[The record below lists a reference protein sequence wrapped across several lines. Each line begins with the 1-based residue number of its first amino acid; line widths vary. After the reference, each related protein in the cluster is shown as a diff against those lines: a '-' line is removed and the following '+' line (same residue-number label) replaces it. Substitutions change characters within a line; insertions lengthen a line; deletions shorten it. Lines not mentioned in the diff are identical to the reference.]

1 MPNNDNKNK
10 TSRKINDLLDYLD
23 RQTSDM
29 HRRTYFGTDTADNI
43 YSLVSD
49 DLDDA
54 IRRATDGDPEYQNV
68 SNITRL
74 LQKITKDNNASAAAK
89 LDSAFGTGSDND
101 IVNLFQNNEMMASLM
116 DTYAKTKWIVELDNE
131 FDIICKYMPK
141 LQAALDIKR
150 DAVLCSDSYSKEFL
164 TIQPKNTS
172 ANSDDNGSIQENIR
186 NLKKIYKLEEN
197 VERWYE
203 DTAKYG
209 EEFVYCV
216 PYDLAL
222 KELLKRKANT
232 SYQLSEGVDIRLK
245 DILRESGANIPV
257 NVTVDNKE
265 AAIHL
270 NIDKSK
276 IISEAINNNYY
287 LRKHSGDETLRGL
300 SESFVINETGESFD
314 SHIKKKNGSTEIKFD
329 VTIDNELKWEDDD
342 STANDGLTT
351 GNKERDVKLKVNG
364 SVLKTIR
371 HDRCIPIYI
380 EDMMFGVYY
389 IKYDEDESIDKN
401 LNTNVNGYSS
411 ISSMFNNGIISGNQD
426 QTRPDNEGIL
436 RVIAGKI
443 SQEIDAAFINANADL
458 KKEIYLML
466 KYNDR
471 FNTINKS
478 LYMNVTFIP
487 ADDIHHLKFREDPET
502 HRGVSDLW
510 NSLVSAKQWIML
522 NVTSIL
528 GWTTRGFDR
537 RVYYVKQS
545 LDTNTAQSL
554 LNVINTIKKGNFG
567 IRQLESVNNILGIL
581 GRFNDFVIPTDS
593 TGTAPITFDT
603 QPGQQFDFPQELMQQ
618 LEESAVNATDVPI
631 EIVNSSTGMD
641 FAVRYTMTNAKL
653 LRNVLK
659 RQYKIETFVTE
670 LVNKLYKFEYND
682 NVELEVILPPP
693 AFLSMTQGAQLLQN
707 ATQYAD
713 AIAEIEMANESDQA
727 KAAFKKAVIRKLAP
741 TYLND
746 AEIENI
752 KNKTK
757 IDASIQKSQPK
768 NDEY

>member
-1 MPNNDNKNK
+1 MPNNDDKNK
-10 TSRKINDLLDYLD
+10 TSRKINALLDYLD
-23 RQTSDM
+23 KQTSDI

-74 LQKITKDNNASAAAK
+74 LQKITKDNNASASSK
-89 LDSAFGTGSDND
+89 LDSAFGTGTDND
-101 IVNLFQNNEMMASLM
+101 ISNLFQNNEMMASLM

-172 ANSDDNGSIQENIR
+172 SNSDTGSIQENIR
-186 NLKKIYKLEEN
+186 NLKRIYKLEEN
-197 VERWYE
+197 VEKWYE

-222 KELLKRKANT
+222 KELLKRKGNT
-232 SYQLSEGVDIRLK
+232 SYQLSESVDIRLK
-245 DILRESGANIPV
+245 DILRESGNNIPV

-276 IISEAINNNYY
+276 IISEAIDNNYY
-287 LRKHSGDETLRGL
+287 LRKHSGDDTLRGL

-314 SHIKKKNGSTEIKFD
+314 SHIKKKNGTTEIKFD
-329 VTIDNELKWEDDD
+329 RTIDDELKWEDDD
-342 STANDGLTT
+342 NTANDGLTT

-389 IKYDEDESIDKN
+389 IRYDEDESIDRS

-436 RVIAGKI
+436 KVIAGKI

-537 RVYYVKQS
+537 RIYYVKQS

-593 TGTAPITFDT
+593 SGTAPIVFDT

-670 LVNKLYKFEYND
+670 VVNKLYKFEYND

-693 AFLSMTQGAQLLQN
+693 AFLSMTQGSQLLQS

-713 AIAEIEMANESDQA
+713 AIVEVEMANESDQA

-752 KNKTK
+752 KDKTR

>member
-1 MPNNDNKNK
+1 MPNNDDKNK
-10 TSRKINDLLDYLD
+10 TSRKINALLDYLD
-23 RQTSDM
+23 KQTSDI

-74 LQKITKDNNASAAAK
+74 LQKITKDNNASASSK

-101 IVNLFQNNEMMASLM
+101 ISNLFQNNEMMASLM

-164 TIQPKNTS
+164 TIQPKNMS
-172 ANSDDNGSIQENIR
+172 SNSDSGSIQENIR
-186 NLKKIYKLEEN
+186 NLKRIYKLEEN
-197 VERWYE
+197 VEKWYE

-222 KELLKRKANT
+222 KELLKRKGNT
-232 SYQLSEGVDIRLK
+232 SYQLSESVDIRLK
-245 DILRESGANIPV
+245 DILRESGNNIPV

-276 IISEAINNNYY
+276 IISEAIDNNYY
-287 LRKHSGDETLRGL
+287 LRKHSGDDTLRGL

-314 SHIKKKNGSTEIKFD
+314 SHIKKKNGTTEIKFD
-329 VTIDNELKWEDDD
+329 RTIDDELKWEDDD
-342 STANDGLTT
+342 NTANDGLTT

-389 IKYDEDESIDKN
+389 IRYDEDESIDRS

-436 RVIAGKI
+436 KVIAGKI

-537 RVYYVKQS
+537 RIYYVKQS

-593 TGTAPITFDT
+593 SGTAPIVFDT
-603 QPGQQFDFPQELMQQ
+603 QPGQQFDFPQELMNQ
-618 LEESAVNATDVPI
+618 LEESAINATDVPI

-670 LVNKLYKFEYND
+670 VVNKLYKFEYND

-713 AIAEIEMANESDQA
+713 AIVEVEMANESDQA

-746 AEIENI
+746 AEIEDI

-757 IDASIQKSQPK
+757 IDASIQKSEPK

>member
-1 MPNNDNKNK
+1 MPNNDDKNK
-10 TSRKINDLLDYLD
+10 TSRKINALLDYLD
-23 RQTSDM
+23 KQTSDI

-74 LQKITKDNNASAAAK
+74 LQKITKDNNASASSK

-101 IVNLFQNNEMMASLM
+101 ISNLFQNNEMMASLM

-172 ANSDDNGSIQENIR
+172 SNSDTGSIQENIR
-186 NLKKIYKLEEN
+186 NLKRIYKLEEN
-197 VERWYE
+197 VEKWYE

-222 KELLKRKANT
+222 KELLKRKGNT
-232 SYQLSEGVDIRLK
+232 SYQLSESVDIRLK
-245 DILRESGANIPV
+245 DILRESGNNIPV

-276 IISEAINNNYY
+276 IISEAIDNNYY
-287 LRKHSGDETLRGL
+287 LRKHSGDDTLRGL
-300 SESFVINETGESFD
+300 SESFVINETDESFD
-314 SHIKKKNGSTEIKFD
+314 SHIKKKNGTTEIKFD
-329 VTIDNELKWEDDD
+329 RTIDDELKWEDDD
-342 STANDGLTT
+342 NTASDGLTT

-389 IKYDEDESIDKN
+389 IRYDEDESIDRS

-426 QTRPDNEGIL
+426 QTRPDNDGIL
-436 RVIAGKI
+436 KVIAGKI

-487 ADDIHHLKFREDPET
+487 ADDIHHLKFKEDPET

-537 RVYYVKQS
+537 RIYYVKQS

-593 TGTAPITFDT
+593 TGTAPIVFDT
-603 QPGQQFDFPQELMQQ
+603 QPGQQFDFPQELMNQ

-670 LVNKLYKFEYND
+670 VVNKLYKFEYND

-713 AIAEIEMANESDQA
+713 AIVEVEMANESDQA

-746 AEIENI
+746 AEIEDI

-757 IDASIQKSQPK
+757 IDASIQKSEPK

>member
-1 MPNNDNKNK
+1 MPNNDDKNK
-10 TSRKINDLLDYLD
+10 TSRKINALLDYLD
-23 RQTSDM
+23 KQTSDI

-74 LQKITKDNNASAAAK
+74 LQKITKDNNASASSK
-89 LDSAFGTGSDND
+89 LDSAFGTGTDND
-101 IVNLFQNNEMMASLM
+101 ISNLFQNNEMMASLM

-164 TIQPKNTS
+164 TIQPKNMS
-172 ANSDDNGSIQENIR
+172 SNSDSGSIQENIR
-186 NLKKIYKLEEN
+186 NLKRIYKLEEN
-197 VERWYE
+197 VEKWYE

-222 KELLKRKANT
+222 KELLKRKGNT
-232 SYQLSEGVDIRLK
+232 SYQLSESVDIRLK
-245 DILRESGANIPV
+245 DILRESGNNIPV

-276 IISEAINNNYY
+276 IISEAIDNNYY
-287 LRKHSGDETLRGL
+287 LRKHSGDDTLRGL

-314 SHIKKKNGSTEIKFD
+314 SHIKKKNGTTEIKFD
-329 VTIDNELKWEDDD
+329 RTIDDELKWEDDD
-342 STANDGLTT
+342 NTANDGLTT

-389 IKYDEDESIDKN
+389 IRYDEDESIDRS

-436 RVIAGKI
+436 KVIAGKI

-537 RVYYVKQS
+537 RIYYVKQS

-593 TGTAPITFDT
+593 TGTAPIVFDT

-670 LVNKLYKFEYND
+670 VVNKLYKFEYND

-713 AIAEIEMANESDQA
+713 AIVEVEMANESDQA

-746 AEIENI
+746 AEIEDI

-757 IDASIQKSQPK
+757 IDASIQKSEPK

>member
-1 MPNNDNKNK
+1 MPNNDDKNK
-10 TSRKINDLLDYLD
+10 TSRKINALLDYLD
-23 RQTSDM
+23 KQTSDI

-74 LQKITKDNNASAAAK
+74 LQKITKDNNASASSK
-89 LDSAFGTGSDND
+89 LDSAFGTGTDND
-101 IVNLFQNNEMMASLM
+101 ISNLFQNNEMMASLM

-172 ANSDDNGSIQENIR
+172 SNSDTGSIQENIR
-186 NLKKIYKLEEN
+186 NLKRIYKLEEN
-197 VERWYE
+197 VEKWYE

-222 KELLKRKANT
+222 KELLKRKGNT
-232 SYQLSEGVDIRLK
+232 SYQLSESVDIRLK
-245 DILRESGANIPV
+245 DILRESGNNIPV

-276 IISEAINNNYY
+276 IISEAIDNNYY
-287 LRKHSGDETLRGL
+287 LRKHSGDDTLRGL

-314 SHIKKKNGSTEIKFD
+314 SHIKKKNGTTGIKFD
-329 VTIDNELKWEDDD
+329 RTIDDELKWEDDD
-342 STANDGLTT
+342 NTANDGLTT

-389 IKYDEDESIDKN
+389 IRYDEDESIDRS

-436 RVIAGKI
+436 KVIAGKI

-537 RVYYVKQS
+537 RIYYVKQS

-593 TGTAPITFDT
+593 SGTAPIVFDT

-670 LVNKLYKFEYND
+670 VVNKLYKFEYND

-693 AFLSMTQGAQLLQN
+693 AFLSMTQGSQLLQS

-713 AIAEIEMANESDQA
+713 AIVEVEMANESDQA

-752 KNKTK
+752 KDKTR

>member
-1 MPNNDNKNK
+1 MPNNDDKNK
-10 TSRKINDLLDYLD
+10 TSRKINALLDYLD
-23 RQTSDM
+23 KQTSDI

-74 LQKITKDNNASAAAK
+74 LQKITKDNNASASSK

-101 IVNLFQNNEMMASLM
+101 ISNLFQNNEMMATLM

-141 LQAALDIKR
+141 LQAALDLKR

-172 ANSDDNGSIQENIR
+172 ANSDTGSIQENIR
-186 NLKKIYKLEEN
+186 NLKRIYKLEEN
-197 VERWYE
+197 VEKWYE

-222 KELLKRKANT
+222 KELLKRKGNT
-232 SYQLSEGVDIRLK
+232 SYQLSESVDIRLK
-245 DILRESGANIPV
+245 DILKESGNNIPV

-276 IISEAINNNYY
+276 IISEAIDNNYY
-287 LRKHSGDETLRGL
+287 LRKHSGDDTLRGL
-300 SESFVINETGESFD
+300 SESFVINETDESFD
-314 SHIKKKNGSTEIKFD
+314 SHIKKKNGTTEIKFD
-329 VTIDNELKWEDDD
+329 RTIDDELKWEDDD
-342 STANDGLTT
+342 NTASDGLTT

-389 IKYDEDESIDKN
+389 IRYDEDESIDRS

-436 RVIAGKI
+436 KVIAGKI
-443 SQEIDAAFINANADL
+443 SQQIDAAFINANADL

-537 RVYYVKQS
+537 RIYYVKQS

-593 TGTAPITFDT
+593 SGTAPIVFDT

-670 LVNKLYKFEYND
+670 VVNKLYKFEYND
-682 NVELEVILPPP
+682 NIELEVILPPP
-693 AFLSMTQGAQLLQN
+693 AFLSMTQGSQLLQS

-713 AIAEIEMANESDQA
+713 AIVEVEMANESDQA
-727 KAAFKKAVIRKLAP
+727 KAAFKKAIIRKLAP
-741 TYLND
+741 SYLND
-746 AEIENI
+746 AEITNI
-752 KNKTK
+752 KNETK
-757 IDASIQKSQPK
+757 IAASIQKSEPK

>member
-1 MPNNDNKNK
+1 MPNNDDKNK
-10 TSRKINDLLDYLD
+10 TSRKINALLDYLD
-23 RQTSDM
+23 KQTSDI

-74 LQKITKDNNASAAAK
+74 LQKITKDNNASASSK
-89 LDSAFGTGSDND
+89 LDSAFGTGTDND
-101 IVNLFQNNEMMASLM
+101 ISNLFQNNEMMASLM

-172 ANSDDNGSIQENIR
+172 SNSDTGSIQENIR
-186 NLKKIYKLEEN
+186 NLKRIYKLEEN
-197 VERWYE
+197 VEKWYE

-222 KELLKRKANT
+222 KELLKRKGNT
-232 SYQLSEGVDIRLK
+232 SYQLSESVDIRLK
-245 DILRESGANIPV
+245 DILRESGNNIPV

-276 IISEAINNNYY
+276 IISEAIDNNYY
-287 LRKHSGDETLRGL
+287 LRKHSGDDTLRGL

-314 SHIKKKNGSTEIKFD
+314 SHIKKKNGTTEIKFD
-329 VTIDNELKWEDDD
+329 RTIDDELKWEDDD
-342 STANDGLTT
+342 NTANDGLTT

-389 IKYDEDESIDKN
+389 IRYDEDESIDRS

-436 RVIAGKI
+436 KVIAGKI

-537 RVYYVKQS
+537 RIYYVKQS

-593 TGTAPITFDT
+593 SGTAPIVFDT

-659 RQYKIETFVTE
+659 RQYKIETFVTDV
-670 LVNKLYKFEYND
+670 VNKLYKFEYND

-693 AFLSMTQGAQLLQN
+693 AFLSMTQGSQLLQS

-713 AIAEIEMANESDQA
+713 AIVEVEMANESDQA
-727 KAAFKKAVIRKLAP
+727 KAAFKKAIIRKLAP

-752 KNKTK
+752 KDKTR

>member
-1 MPNNDNKNK
+1 MPNNDDKNK
-10 TSRKINDLLDYLD
+10 TSRKINALLDYLD
-23 RQTSDM
+23 KQTSDI

-74 LQKITKDNNASAAAK
+74 LQKITKDNNASASSK
-89 LDSAFGTGSDND
+89 LDSAFGTGTDND
-101 IVNLFQNNEMMASLM
+101 ISNLFQNNEMMASLM

-172 ANSDDNGSIQENIR
+172 SNSDTGSIQENIR
-186 NLKKIYKLEEN
+186 NLKRIYKLEEN
-197 VERWYE
+197 VEKWYE

-222 KELLKRKANT
+222 KELLKRKGNT
-232 SYQLSEGVDIRLK
+232 SYQLSESVDIRLK
-245 DILRESGANIPV
+245 DILRESGNNIPV
-257 NVTVDNKE
+257 NITVDNKE

-276 IISEAINNNYY
+276 IISEAIDNNYY
-287 LRKHSGDETLRGL
+287 LRKHSGDDTLKGL

-314 SHIKKKNGSTEIKFD
+314 SHIKKKNGTTEIKFD
-329 VTIDNELKWEDDD
+329 RTIDDELKWEDDD
-342 STANDGLTT
+342 NTASDGLTT

-389 IKYDEDESIDKN
+389 IRYDEDESIDRS

-436 RVIAGKI
+436 KVIAGKI

-537 RVYYVKQS
+537 RIYYVKQS

-593 TGTAPITFDT
+593 TGTAPIVFDT
-603 QPGQQFDFPQELMQQ
+603 QPGQQFDFPQELMNQ

-670 LVNKLYKFEYND
+670 VVNKLYKFEYND

-713 AIAEIEMANESDQA
+713 AIVEVEMANESDQA

-746 AEIENI
+746 AEIEDI

-757 IDASIQKSQPK
+757 IDASIQKSEPK

>member
-1 MPNNDNKNK
+1 MPNNDDKNK
-10 TSRKINDLLDYLD
+10 TSRKINALLDYLD
-23 RQTSDM
+23 KQTSDI

-74 LQKITKDNNASAAAK
+74 LQKITKDNNASASSK
-89 LDSAFGTGSDND
+89 LDSAFGTGTDND
-101 IVNLFQNNEMMASLM
+101 ISNLFQNNEMMASLM

-164 TIQPKNTS
+164 TIQPKNMS
-172 ANSDDNGSIQENIR
+172 SNSDSGSIQENIR
-186 NLKKIYKLEEN
+186 NLKRIYKLEEN
-197 VERWYE
+197 VEKWYE

-222 KELLKRKANT
+222 KELLKRKGNT
-232 SYQLSEGVDIRLK
+232 SYQLSESVDIRLK
-245 DILRESGANIPV
+245 DILKESGNNIPV

-276 IISEAINNNYY
+276 IISEAIDNNYY
-287 LRKHSGDETLRGL
+287 LRKHSGDDTLRGL

-314 SHIKKKNGSTEIKFD
+314 SHIKKKNGTTEIKFD
-329 VTIDNELKWEDDD
+329 RTIDDELKWEDDD
-342 STANDGLTT
+342 NTANDGLTT

-389 IKYDEDESIDKN
+389 IRYDEDESIDRS

-436 RVIAGKI
+436 KVIAGKI

-537 RVYYVKQS
+537 RIYYVKQS

-593 TGTAPITFDT
+593 SGTAPIVFDT
-603 QPGQQFDFPQELMQQ
+603 QPGQQFDFPQELMNQ

-670 LVNKLYKFEYND
+670 VVNKLYKFEYND
-682 NVELEVILPPP
+682 NIELEVILPPP

-713 AIAEIEMANESDQA
+713 AIVEVEMANESDQA

-746 AEIENI
+746 AEIEDI
-752 KNKTK
+752 KNKTR
-757 IDASIQKSQPK
+757 IDASIQKSEPK